1 MTSQRTTTKTT
12 TTSKEDLAH
21 ILKALGIRSLEGDDL
36 GTFLNEAK
44 ENSWSQKETIHRLA
58 ERELLER
65 ERRSLEWRL
74 RDSKIMN
81 RDFKPMTDFD
91 WGWPNK
97 IDRFTIE
104 SILDADFV
112 ERGDNVVL
120 IGSHGLGKSMIAK
133 NILHRAVH
141 NGYTALFV
149 EASEML
155 VDLGAQDSSRAL
167 ERRIKHYAKPKV
179 LCIDEVGYLSYDQR
193 SADLLF
199 QVVSRRY
206 EKKSIIVTT
215 NLAFSDWDSVFPGA
229 TSVVSLVDRLI
240 HHSEIT
246 LIEGDSYRK
255 HQAEQR
261 KAARKTKR
269 KKK

>member
-1 MTSQRTTTKTT
+1 M
-12 TTSKEDLAH
+12 LAQ
-21 ILKALGIRSLEGDDL
+21 ILKTLVIRSLEGHAL
-36 GTFLNEAK
+36 HAFLDEA
-44 ENSWSQKETIHRLA
+44 ESHHWSPQETVAELA
-58 ERELLER
+58 RRELRER

-74 RDSKIMN
+74 KDSRILNKE
-81 RDFKPMTDFD
+81 FKPMADFD
-91 WGWPNK
+91 WGWPEK
-97 IDRFTIE
+97 IDRPTIE
-104 SILDADFV
+104 GLLTADFV
-112 ERGDNVVL
+112 ERGENVIL

-133 NILHRAVH
+133 NIIHQAIH
-141 NGYTALFV
+141 NGHTALFV
-149 EASEML
+149 EAAEML
-155 VDLGAQDSSRAL
+155 VDLGAQDSARAL
-167 ERRIKHYAKPKV
+167 DKRLRHYAKPKI

-215 NLAFSDWDSVFPGA
+215 NRAFNDWDAVFPGA

-240 HHSEIT
+240 HYSEIT
-246 LIEGDSYRK
+246 LIEGESYRK

-261 KAARKTKR
+261 KAERNTKR

>member
-1 MTSQRTTTKTT
+1 MTSPNTTTMNKQEL
-12 TTSKEDLAH
+12 SR
-21 ILKALGIRSLEGDDL
+21 ILKALAMRSLQGDDL
-36 GTFLNEAK
+36 DAFIDEA
-44 ENSWSQKETIHRLA
+44 ERCRWSAVQTVGNFAL
-58 ERELLER
+58 RELLER

-74 RDSKIMN
+74 QDSKIMN
-81 RDFKPMTDFD
+81 KSFKPMADFD
-91 WGWPNK
+91 WGWPEK
-97 IDRFTIE
+97 IDRPVIE
-104 SILDADFV
+104 GLLGADFV

-133 NILHRAVH
+133 NILHRAIH
-141 NGYTALFV
+141 NGHTALFV
-149 EASEML
+149 EAAELL

-179 LCIDEVGYLSYDQR
+179 LCIDEVGYLS
-193 SADLLF
+193 
-199 QVVSRRY
+199 
-206 EKKSIIVTT
+206 T
-215 NLAFSDWDSVFPGA
+215 NLAFNDWDTVFPGA

-246 LIEGDSYRK
+246 LIEGESYRK

-261 KAARKTKR
+261 KAAGKNQR

>member
-1 MTSQRTTTKTT
+1 MTSRKTT
-12 TTSKEDLAH
+12 AMSRNELAR
-21 ILKALGIRSLEGDDL
+21 ILKTLGLRSLEGDDL
-36 GTFLNEAK
+36 DAFIGEAERSK
-44 ENSWSQKETIHRLA
+44 WSPPETIGRLA

-74 RDSKIMN
+74 RDSRIMH
-81 RDFKPMTDFD
+81 RDFKPIADFD
-91 WGWPNK
+91 WGWPDK
-97 IDRFTIE
+97 IDRPVIE
-104 SILDADFV
+104 GLLTADFV
-112 ERGDNVVL
+112 ENGDNVIL
-120 IGSHGLGKSMIAK
+120 IGSHGLGKSLIAK
-133 NILHRAVH
+133 NILHRAIH

-167 ERRIKHYAKPKV
+167 ERRIKHYAKPKL
-179 LCIDEVGYLSYDQR
+179 LCVDEVGYLSYDQR

-246 LIEGDSYRK
+246 LIEGESYRK

-261 KAARKTKR
+261 KAAKKSKR
-269 KKK
+269 SKK

>member
-1 MTSQRTTTKTT
+1 MTSRKEAAMTKEELATTLKT
-12 TTSKEDLAH
+12 
-21 ILKALGIRSLEGDDL
+21 LGIRSLEGDDL
-36 GTFLNEAK
+36 DVFLDEANK
-44 ENSWSQKETIHRLA
+44 NRWSPVETVSRLA
-58 ERELLER
+58 ERELIER

-74 RDSKIMN
+74 KDSKIMK
-81 RDFKPMTDFD
+81 RDFKFMADFD
-91 WGWPNK
+91 WGWPDK
-97 IDRFTIE
+97 IDRPVIE
-104 SILDADFV
+104 ELLTADVV

-120 IGSHGLGKSMIAK
+120 IGSHGLGKSIIAK
-133 NILHRAVH
+133 NILHRAIH
-141 NGYTALFV
+141 NGHTALFV
-149 EASEML
+149 EAAEML

-215 NLAFSDWDSVFPGA
+215 NLAFSDWDTVFPGA

-246 LIEGDSYRK
+246 LIEGESYRK

-261 KAARKTKR
+261 KKARKNKR

>member
-1 MTSQRTTTKTT
+1 MNR
-12 TTSKEDLAH
+12 EDLSR
-21 ILKALGIRSLEGDDL
+21 ILKALGIRSLEGDEL
-36 GTFLNEAK
+36 GAFLIAAEK
-44 ENSWSQKETIHRLA
+44 GRWSAQDIVGKLA

-81 RDFKPMTDFD
+81 RDFKPIADFD

-97 IDRFTIE
+97 IDRPVIE
-104 SILDADFV
+104 GLLTADFV

-141 NGYTALFV
+141 NGHTALFV

-167 ERRIKHYAKPKV
+167 ERRIKHYAKPKI

-199 QVVSRRY
+199 QVVSKRY

-246 LIEGDSYRK
+246 LIEGESYRK

-261 KAARKTKR
+261 KAARKTRR

>member
-1 MTSQRTTTKTT
+1 MMTSQNKIAVNKEELARTLKT
-12 TTSKEDLAH
+12 
-21 ILKALGIRSLEGDDL
+21 LGIRSLHGDDL
-36 GTFLNEAK
+36 DVFLDEAK
-44 ENSWSQKETIHRLA
+44 RNKWSPTETINHLA
-58 ERELLER
+58 KRELIER

-74 RDSKIMN
+74 RDSKIMQ
-81 RDFKPMTDFD
+81 RDFRPMADFD
-91 WGWPNK
+91 WGWPDK
-97 IDRFTIE
+97 IDRPVVEGLLT
-104 SILDADFV
+104 ADFV
-112 ERGDNVVL
+112 EHGHNVVL

-133 NILHRAVH
+133 NIIHRAVH
-141 NGYTALFV
+141 DGYTALFV
-149 EASEML
+149 ETAEML

-206 EKKSIIVTT
+206 ERKSIIITT
-215 NLAFSDWDSVFPGA
+215 NLAFNDWDTVFPGA

-246 LIEGDSYRK
+246 LIEGESYRK
-255 HQAEQR
+255 HQAEQQ
-261 KAARKTKR
+261 KAARKNKR
-269 KKK
+269 SKK

>member
-1 MTSQRTTTKTT
+1 MSSRNTTPTPM
-12 TTSKEDLAH
+12 SRDDLAQ
-21 ILKALGIRSLEGDDL
+21 ILKTLVIRSLEGDAL
-36 GTFLNEAK
+36 PAFLNEA
-44 ENSWSQKETIHRLA
+44 EANHWSARETMTQFA
-58 ERELLER
+58 ARELCER

-74 RDSKIMN
+74 MDSRIRNKE
-81 RDFKPMTDFD
+81 FKPMADFD
-91 WGWPNK
+91 WGWPEK
-97 IDRFTIE
+97 IDRSTIE
-104 SILDADFV
+104 GLLTAEFV
-112 ERGDNVVL
+112 DRGENLIL

-133 NILHRAVH
+133 NILHQAIH
-141 NGYTALFV
+141 NGHTALFV
-149 EASEML
+149 EAAEML
-155 VDLGAQDSSRAL
+155 VDLGAQDSARAL
-167 ERRIKHYAKPKV
+167 DRRLKHYAKPRL

-215 NLAFSDWDSVFPGA
+215 NRVFNDWDAVFPGA

-246 LIEGDSYRK
+246 LIEGESYRR
-255 HQAEQR
+255 HEAEQR
-261 KAARKTKR
+261 KADKKNKR

>member
-1 MTSQRTTTKTT
+1 MTSRKTT
-12 TTSKEDLAH
+12 TMMSREDLAR
-21 ILKALGIRSLEGDDL
+21 ILKTLGIRSLEGDDL
-36 GTFLNEAK
+36 DAFLDAAQRNH
-44 ENSWSQKETIHRLA
+44 WSPTETVSNLA

-74 RDSKIMN
+74 KDSKIMN
-81 RDFKPMTDFD
+81 RDFKTMADFD
-91 WGWPNK
+91 WGWPDK
-97 IDRFTIE
+97 IDRPVIE
-104 SILDADFV
+104 GLLTADFV
-112 ERGDNVVL
+112 EHGDNLVL
-120 IGSHGLGKSMIAK
+120 IGSHGLGKSIIAK
-133 NILHRAVH
+133 NILHRAIH

-149 EASEML
+149 EAAEML
-155 VDLGAQDSSRAL
+155 VDLGSQDSSRAL

-206 EKKSIIVTT
+206 ERKSIIVTT
-215 NLAFSDWDSVFPGA
+215 NLSFSEWDTVFPGA

-246 LIEGDSYRK
+246 LIEGESYRK
-255 HQAEQR
+255 HQAQQR
-261 KAARKTKR
+261 KKAGKNKR

>member
-1 MTSQRTTTKTT
+1 LKT
-12 TTSKEDLAH
+12 
-21 ILKALGIRSLEGDDL
+21 LGIRSLAGDDL
-36 GTFLNEAK
+36 DTFLDEA
-44 ENSWSQKETIHRLA
+44 EGSSWSSRETVHRLA

-74 RDSKIMN
+74 KDSKILH
-81 RDFKPMTDFD
+81 RDFKPMTNFD
-91 WGWPNK
+91 WGWPDK
-97 IDRFTIE
+97 IDRPVIE
-104 SILDADFV
+104 GLLTAEFV

-120 IGSHGLGKSMIAK
+120 IGSHGLGKSMVAK
-133 NILHRAVH
+133 NVLHRAVH
-141 NGYTALFV
+141 NGHTALFV
-149 EASEML
+149 EAAEML
-155 VDLGAQDSSRAL
+155 VDLGGQDSSRAL

-206 EKKSIIVTT
+206 EKKSIVVTT
-215 NLAFSDWDSVFPGA
+215 NLAFNDWGDVFPGA

-240 HHSEIT
+240 HHSEIS
-246 LIEGDSYRK
+246 LIEGESYRK
-255 HQAEQR
+255 HQAAQR
-261 KAARKTKR
+261 KAAKKTKR

>member
-1 MTSQRTTTKTT
+1 MTSPNTTTMNKQEL
-12 TTSKEDLAH
+12 SR
-21 ILKALGIRSLEGDDL
+21 ILKTLAMRSLQGDDL
-36 GTFLNEAK
+36 DAFIDE
-44 ENSWSQKETIHRLA
+44 A
-58 ERELLER
+58 ERCRWSAVQTVGNFALHELLER

-74 RDSKIMN
+74 QDSKIMN
-81 RDFKPMTDFD
+81 KSFKPMADFD
-91 WGWPNK
+91 WGWPEK
-97 IDRFTIE
+97 IDRPVIE
-104 SILDADFV
+104 GLLGADFV
-112 ERGDNVVL
+112 ERGENVVL

-141 NGYTALFV
+141 NGHTALFV
-149 EASEML
+149 EAAQLL
-155 VDLGAQDSSRAL
+155 VDLSAQDSSRAL

-206 EKKSIIVTT
+206 EKKSVIVTT
-215 NLAFSDWDSVFPGA
+215 NLAFNDWDTVFPGA

-240 HHSEIT
+240 HHSQIT
-246 LIEGDSYRK
+246 LIEGESYRK

-261 KAARKTKR
+261 KAAGKNQR

>member
-1 MTSQRTTTKTT
+1 MTSRKTTKKITMNR
-12 TTSKEDLAH
+12 EDLSR
-21 ILKALGIRSLEGDDL
+21 ILKALGIRSLEGDEL
-36 GTFLNEAK
+36 GAFLIAAEK
-44 ENSWSQKETIHRLA
+44 GRWSAQDIVGKLA

-81 RDFKPMTDFD
+81 RDFKPIADFD

-97 IDRFTIE
+97 IDRPVIE
-104 SILDADFV
+104 GLLTADFV

-141 NGYTALFV
+141 NGHTALFV

-167 ERRIKHYAKPKV
+167 ERRIKHYAKPKI

-199 QVVSRRY
+199 QVVSKRY

-246 LIEGDSYRK
+246 LIEGESYRK

-261 KAARKTKR
+261 KAARKTRR

>member
-1 MTSQRTTTKTT
+1 MTSRKTT
-12 TTSKEDLAH
+12 AMNKQALAT
-21 ILKALGIRSLEGDDL
+21 ILKTLGIRSLEGDDL
-36 GTFLNEAK
+36 DAFLDVAK
-44 ENSWSQKETIHRLA
+44 KSRWSPMETISHLA
-58 ERELLER
+58 EQELLER

-74 RDSKIMN
+74 KDSKIMN
-81 RDFKPMTDFD
+81 RDFKPMADFD
-91 WGWPNK
+91 WGWPGK
-97 IDRFTIE
+97 IDRPVIE
-104 SILDADFV
+104 GLLTADFV

-120 IGSHGLGKSMIAK
+120 IGSHGLGKSIIAK
-133 NILHRAVH
+133 NILHRAIH
-141 NGYTALFV
+141 NGYTALFI
-149 EASEML
+149 EAAEML
-155 VDLGAQDSSRAL
+155 VDLGTQDSSRAL

-206 EKKSIIVTT
+206 ERKSIIVTT
-215 NLAFSDWDSVFPGA
+215 NLAFSDWDTVFPGA

-246 LIEGDSYRK
+246 LIEGESYRK

-261 KAARKTKR
+261 KKARKNKR

>member
-1 MTSQRTTTKTT
+1 MTSRKTTKKITMNR
-12 TTSKEDLAH
+12 EDLSR

-36 GTFLNEAK
+36 DSFLDEA
-44 ENSWSQKETIHRLA
+44 EGNRWSPRETVHRLA

-81 RDFKPMTDFD
+81 RDFKPMTNFD
-91 WGWPNK
+91 WGWPDK
-97 IDRFTIE
+97 IDRFVIE

-112 ERGDNVVL
+112 GRGDNIVL

-141 NGYTALFV
+141 NGHTALFV

-167 ERRIKHYAKPKV
+167 ERRIKHYAKPKI

-246 LIEGDSYRK
+246 LIEGESYRK

-261 KAARKTKR
+261 KAKR
-269 KKK
+269 KNRRKRK